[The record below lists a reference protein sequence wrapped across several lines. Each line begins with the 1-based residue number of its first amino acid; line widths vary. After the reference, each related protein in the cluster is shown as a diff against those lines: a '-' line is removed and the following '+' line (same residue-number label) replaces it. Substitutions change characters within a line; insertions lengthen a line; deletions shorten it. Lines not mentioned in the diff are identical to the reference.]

1 MLARPTWRE
10 LKKQERPGGAG
21 SIPSYFLG
29 AGSFFILFL
38 SFRACGC
45 TGGRAGVTPPF
56 AVGMHEAPPPQKE
69 VS

>member
-10 LKKQERPGGAG
+10 LKKQKRPGGAG

-29 AGSFFILFL
+29 AGSIFSLFFY
-38 SFRACGC
+38 RCVRVDVRR
-45 TGGRAGVTPPF
+45 GGVIPPF
-56 AVGMHEAPPPQKE
+56 VVGMHEAPTPQKE